1 MSRSFRF
8 LILNTDYGEFL
19 TWLYSQNP
27 GLEGKSYEKQMHARM
42 ESLFGVAD
50 FYSSNLRKL
59 GHHAW
64 DIHANNEFMQKA
76 WARANGIRVE
86 EPMAV
91 SRQWQKTWQ
100 IAQHAISKLPLRYM
114 RCLVRPL
121 FRSLNGQPTWLYD
134 ILAAQIRH
142 YKPDVLLNQD
152 MAINSRFLREMKPYV
167 RLLVGQHAA
176 TRLRDSEDW
185 ACYDLVVSS
194 FLPTVEFFRQRGI
207 RSEVSRLCFEPRVL
221 SRLPRE
227 NRTFDITFVG
237 SFHSVHRS
245 RTAFLEVLSVRF
257 PQLRIWGPGI
267 NWLPSGSPIQKCY
280 MGQAWG
286 REMYQILRR
295 SKIVINHHGNTGPY
309 ANNFRLYEATGVGTL
324 LVTDWKLNL
333 SEIFE
338 PGREV
343 VVYQT
348 PEECAELIRYY
359 LEHDD
364 EREAIAREG
373 QRRTLQEHTYY
384 HRVQEMISII
394 RHHV

>member
-1 MSRSFRF
+1 MSRSLRF
-8 LILNTDYGEFL
+8 LILNTDYPEFL
-19 TWLYSQNP
+19 GWLYSRHA
-27 GLEGKSYEKQMHARM
+27 GLADQPYEKQMQARID
-42 ESLFGVAD
+42 SLFGVAD

-59 GHHAW
+59 GHEAW

-76 WARANGIRVE
+76 WAREHGN
-86 EPMAV
+86 PMDSPTWGRRSLRATV
-91 SRQWQKTWQ
+91 GHCGAIASKT
-100 IAQHAISKLPLRYM
+100 PLRY
-114 RCLVRPL
+114 LKPL
-121 FRSLNGQPTWLYD
+121 FRPLLRSVDGRPAWFYD
-134 ILAAQIRH
+134 ILEAQIKY

-152 MAINSRFLREMKPYV
+152 MAINSRFLKELKPYV
-167 RLLVGQHAA
+167 RLLIGQHAA
-176 TRLRDSEDW
+176 TRLPDSEDW
-185 ACYDLVVSS
+185 ACYDLIISS
-194 FLPTVEFFRQRGI
+194 FPPTVEYFRQRGI
-207 RSEVSRLCFEPRVL
+207 RSEVSRLCFEPKVL
-221 SRLPRE
+221 SCLLRE
-227 NRTFDITFVG
+227 NRAFDITFVG

-359 LEHDD
+359 LEHED
-364 EREAIAREG
+364 ERETIAREG

-394 RHHV
+394 RHYV